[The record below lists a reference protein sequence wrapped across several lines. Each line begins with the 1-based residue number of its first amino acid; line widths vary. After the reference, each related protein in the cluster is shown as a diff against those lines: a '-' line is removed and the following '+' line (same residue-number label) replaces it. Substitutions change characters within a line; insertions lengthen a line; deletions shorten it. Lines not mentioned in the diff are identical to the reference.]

1 MLIVLKRKLKSHP
14 KPLYN
19 LTDLQQEAYQRYK
32 MGPKETLN
40 TIQNLYERHKVL
52 TYPRTDSNY
61 LTDDMVD
68 TIKERLYALLATDY
82 KSQVKSLLGQ
92 SYSSKMRIFK
102 NHKVSDHHAII
113 PTEVRP
119 DMQSLSNRESK
130 IYMMVAE
137 RFLESLMAPHEYEA
151 VRVNVTVGQHI
162 FAFNEKVTRQLGYKA
177 LKMNNDN
184 VVKKVAFQKGEKY
197 HLQSLKVNEHETTPP
212 DYFNEGSLL
221 KAMENPQNYIQLKEK
236 KHANT
241 LRQTGGI
248 GTVATRA
255 DIIEKLF
262 NLNAIESR
270 DGKIKVTSKGK
281 QILDLAPQELT
292 SPLLTAEW
300 EEKLLLIEKGRYN
313 SRHFIDEMKAFT
325 QSIVNTIKNS
335 EQKYKHD
342 NLTTTEC
349 PTCGKFMIKVKTKMD
364 KC

>member
-1 MLIVLKRKLKSHP
+1 
-14 KPLYN
+14 
-19 LTDLQQEAYQRYK
+19 

-130 IYMMVAE
+130 IYMMVE

-184 VVKKVAFQKGEKY
+184 VVKKVAFQKEK
-197 HLQSLKVNEHETTPP
+197 SITFKV
-212 DYFNEGSLL
+212 
-221 KAMENPQNYIQLKEK
+221 
-236 KHANT
+236 
-241 LRQTGGI
+241 
-248 GTVATRA
+248 
-255 DIIEKLF
+255 
-262 NLNAIESR
+262 
-270 DGKIKVTSKGK
+270 
-281 QILDLAPQELT
+281 
-292 SPLLTAEW
+292 
-300 EEKLLLIEKGRYN
+300 
-313 SRHFIDEMKAFT
+313 
-325 QSIVNTIKNS
+325 
-335 EQKYKHD
+335 
-342 NLTTTEC
+342 
-349 PTCGKFMIKVKTKMD
+349 
-364 KC
+364 

>member
-1 MLIVLKRKLKSHP
+1 
-14 KPLYN
+14 
-19 LTDLQQEAYQRYK
+19 
-32 MGPKETLN
+32 
-40 TIQNLYERHKVL
+40 
-52 TYPRTDSNY
+52 
-61 LTDDMVD
+61 
-68 TIKERLYALLATDY
+68 
-82 KSQVKSLLGQ
+82 
-92 SYSSKMRIFK
+92 
-102 NHKVSDHHAII
+102 
-113 PTEVRP
+113 
-119 DMQSLSNRESK
+119 
-130 IYMMVAE
+130 
-137 RFLESLMAPHEYEA
+137 
-151 VRVNVTVGQHI
+151 
-162 FAFNEKVTRQLGYKA
+162 
-177 LKMNNDN
+177 MNNDN